1 MESRL
6 LVRRE
11 GMFGDNHGEGEMKE
25 IVKMEEE

>member
-11 GMFGDNHGEGEMKE
+11 GRFGNNHGVGEMKD